1 MDNNLNTPDIG
12 EIVSKLTSD
21 PAMMQQISKLAETFK
36 APATD
41 TAAPIQEKHHGSIN
55 DHTHLFNA
63 LKPYLNAERTATLNY
78 IIQLFNIINLLEM
91 SGVNLNNLL
100 PAFNTIS
107 EE

>member
-1 MDNNLNTPDIG
+1 MDNNTNTPDIG

-36 APATD
+36 
-41 TAAPIQEKHHGSIN
+41 TADPTPVQEKHHGGIN

-63 LKPYLNAERTATLNY
+63 LRPYLNTERTATLNY

-91 SGVNLNNLL
+91 SGVNLNGLL
-100 PAFNTIS
+100 PAFNMIA

>member
-1 MDNNLNTPDIG
+1 MDNNTTTPDIG

-36 APATD
+36 TADANP
-41 TAAPIQEKHHGSIN
+41 TAAPVQEKHHGIN

-63 LKPYLNAERTATLNY
+63 LRPYLNAERAAMLNY

-91 SGVNLNNLL
+91 SGVNLNGLL
-100 PAFNTIS
+100 PVFNTIS